1 MGDGKEWDEN
11 EFMMMKVHDITKSM
25 KSISHIVSVAYT
37 KCEYTRT
44 DTTVTLTVLSC
55 PCKSAVETLPI
66 LMIDTAPPLLE
77 IAKAW

>member
-1 MGDGKEWDEN
+1 VGDGKEWDEN

-44 DTTVTLTVLSC
+44 DTTVTLIPLSVV
-55 PCKSAVETLPI
+55 PVRVPWRLYPYS
-66 LMIDTAPPLLE
+66 
-77 IAKAW
+77 